1 MLKIMVK
8 KTMRPIIFLEQKS
21 KEVGL
26 SNFTKKRYGIDTK
39 MDSPY
44 KVIDA
49 EE

>member
-26 SNFTKKRYGIDTK
+26 SNFTKKDMELIQKWTVRIR
-39 MDSPY
+39 
-44 KVIDA
+44 
-49 EE
+49 

>member
-26 SNFTKKRYGIDTK
+26 SNFTKKKDMELIQKWTVRIR
-39 MDSPY
+39 
-44 KVIDA
+44 
-49 EE
+49 